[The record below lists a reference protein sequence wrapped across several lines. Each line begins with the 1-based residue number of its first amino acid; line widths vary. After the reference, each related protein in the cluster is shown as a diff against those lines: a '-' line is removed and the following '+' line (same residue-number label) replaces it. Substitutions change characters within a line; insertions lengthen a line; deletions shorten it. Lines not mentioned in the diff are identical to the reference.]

1 MVRRARGYT
10 VDGFTV
16 VAAGPDRVVLERDG
30 VRTAYDVAVTGD
42 AVDVDAATGHVRL
55 TVVPRFTDPAD
66 AVASGSLLA
75 PMPGTVVRVA
85 VAEGDVVE
93 AGQTVLVLEA
103 MKMQHTVTAPHAG
116 TVTRMSV
123 QSGAQVAAD
132 EVLAVVET
140 VVGRAEPRPR
150 ERRNRDDR
158 VHREPG
164 APGAAPRGGQAGR
177 HVRPRVVH
185 REGARRGRRPPT
197 CGWRSARTATS
208 ASTSRRSTAGAAAA
222 SATSPR
228 CARSSPRKGCPLLLM
243 VVSPAICGTII
254 SRYGTEE
261 QKRRWLPGICD
272 GTGTMAFAITEPD
285 AGTNTHNI
293 TTTARRDGD
302 GWVLNGRKIYISG
315 VDEADNVLVV
325 ARTEDARTGKLKP
338 VLFVVPT
345 DAEGFEARPI
355 PMEIVSPELQ
365 FQVFIDDVRL
375 PDDAVVGDEDGGLV
389 QLFAG
394 LNPERI
400 MAASFST
407 GLARFALEKA
417 AAYAKERTVFQGP
430 IGSHQAIAHPLAQS
444 KIEIELAR
452 LMTQK
457 AAALYDAGD
466 DMGAGEAA
474 NMAKYAAAEAA
485 CDAADRAVQTHGGN
499 GITQEYGM
507 AGLLVAT
514 RAGRIAPV
522 SREMI
527 LNFVAMHS
535 LGLPKSY

>member
-1 MVRRARGYT
+1 MT
-10 VDGFTV
+10 VAFSETE
-16 VAAGPDRVVLERDG
+16 ERQEL
-30 VRTAYDVAVTGD
+30 R
-42 AVDVDAATGHVRL
+42 
-55 TVVPRFTDPAD
+55 
-66 AVASGSLLA
+66 
-75 PMPGTVVRVA
+75 
-85 VAEGDVVE
+85 
-93 AGQTVLVLEA
+93 
-103 MKMQHTVTAPHAG
+103 K
-116 TVTRMSV
+116 
-123 QSGAQVAAD
+123 QVAK
-132 EVLAVVET
+132 LAGKYGRDYFVEK
-140 VVGRAEPRPR
+140 
-150 ERRNRDDR
+150 
-158 VHREPG
+158 
-164 APGAAPRGGQAGR
+164 
-177 HVRPRVVH
+177 
-185 REGARRGRRPPT
+185 
-197 CGWRSARTATS
+197 
-208 ASTSRRSTAGAAAA
+208 
-222 SATSPR
+222 
-228 CARSSPRKGCPLLLM
+228 ARSGGKTTDLWLEIGKNGYLGINIPEEYGGGGGGIGDIAAVCEELAAQGCPLLLM

-261 QKRRWLPGICD
+261 QKQRWLPGICD
-272 GTGTMAFAITEPD
+272 GTSTMAFAITEPD

-315 VDEADNVLVV
+315 VDEAAPGLGA
-325 ARTEDARTGKLKP
+325 ARAEDRPVSEGGTGKVKP

-345 DAEGFEARPI
+345 DAPGFEARAI

-365 FQVFIDDVRL
+365 FTVFLDDVRL
-375 PDDAVVGDEDGGLV
+375 PADAIVGDEDGGLV

-407 GLARFALEKA
+407 GLARFALDRA
-417 AAYAKERTVFQGP
+417 AAYAKERTVFKDA
-430 IGSHQAIAHPLAQS
+430 IGAHQAIAHPLAQS
-444 KIEIELAR
+444 HIEIELAR

-466 DMGAGEAA
+466 DLGAGEAA

>member
-1 MVRRARGYT
+1 MSTFSESEERQELRRQVTKLASKYGREYFTEKARAGEKTTDLWLEIGKNGYLGINIPEQYGGGGGGIG
-10 VDGFTV
+10 DI
-16 VAAGPDRVVLERDG
+16 AAVCEEL
-30 VRTAYDVAVTGD
+30 
-42 AVDVDAATGHVRL
+42 AA
-55 TVVPRFTDPAD
+55 
-66 AVASGSLLA
+66 
-75 PMPGTVVRVA
+75 
-85 VAEGDVVE
+85 
-93 AGQTVLVLEA
+93 Q
-103 MKMQHTVTAPHAG
+103 
-116 TVTRMSV
+116 
-123 QSGAQVAAD
+123 
-132 EVLAVVET
+132 
-140 VVGRAEPRPR
+140 
-150 ERRNRDDR
+150 
-158 VHREPG
+158 
-164 APGAAPRGGQAGR
+164 
-177 HVRPRVVH
+177 
-185 REGARRGRRPPT
+185 
-197 CGWRSARTATS
+197 
-208 ASTSRRSTAGAAAA
+208 
-222 SATSPR
+222 
-228 CARSSPRKGCPLLLM
+228 GCPLLMM
-243 VVSPAICGTII
+243 VVSPAICGTVI
-254 SRYGTEE
+254 SRYGTDE
-261 QKRRWLPGICD
+261 QKQRWLPGIAD
-272 GTGTMAFAITEPD
+272 GTSTMAFAITEPD

-302 GWVLNGRKIYISG
+302 EWVLNGRKIFISG

-325 ARTEDARTGKLKP
+325 ARAEDARTGKVKP

-345 DAEGFEARPI
+345 GAAGFEARPI
-355 PMEIVSPELQ
+355 GMEIVSPELQ
-365 FQVFIDDVRL
+365 FQVFLDDVRL
-375 PDDAVVGDEDGGLV
+375 PGDALVGDEDGGLV

-407 GLARFALEKA
+407 GLARYALAKA
-417 AAYAKERTVFQGP
+417 TAYAKERAVFQGA

-444 KIEIELAR
+444 HIEIEMAR

-499 GITQEYGM
+499 GITTEYGV
-507 AGLLVAT
+507 AGLLVAS

>member
-1 MVRRARGYT
+1 VTSYT
-10 VDGFTV
+10 ESD
-16 VAAGPDRVVLERDG
+16 
-30 VRTAYDVAVTGD
+30 
-42 AVDVDAATGHVRL
+42 
-55 TVVPRFTDPAD
+55 
-66 AVASGSLLA
+66 
-75 PMPGTVVRVA
+75 
-85 VAEGDVVE
+85 
-93 AGQTVLVLEA
+93 
-103 MKMQHTVTAPHAG
+103 
-116 TVTRMSV
+116 
-123 QSGAQVAAD
+123 
-132 EVLAVVET
+132 
-140 VVGRAEPRPR
+140 
-150 ERRNRDDR
+150 ERRTLR
-158 VHREPG
+158 REV
-164 APGAAPRGGQAGR
+164 AKL
-177 HVRPRVVH
+177 
-185 REGARRGRRPPT
+185 
-197 CGWRSARTATS
+197 
-208 ASTSRRSTAGAAAA
+208 AA
-222 SATSPR
+222 SYGREWFTQK
-228 CARSSPRKGCPLLLM
+228 ARSGEKTTELWLEIGRSGYLGINIPEEYGGGGGGIGDIAAVCEELAAQGCPLLLM

-254 SRYGTEE
+254 ARYGTEE
-261 QKRRWLPGICD
+261 QKQRWLPGIAD

-293 TTTARRDGD
+293 TTTARRDTLSNGQSA
-302 GWVLNGRKIYISG
+302 WVLNGRKIYISG
-315 VDEADNVLVV
+315 VDEARNVLVV
-325 ARTEDARTGKLKP
+325 ARAEDARTGNVKP

-345 DAEGFEARPI
+345 DAAGFEARPI

-365 FQVFIDDVRL
+365 FQVFLDDVRL
-375 PDDAVVGDEDGGLV
+375 PADAVVGDEDGGLV

-407 GLARFALEKA
+407 GLARYALDRA
-417 AAYAKERTVFQGP
+417 AAYAQERTVFRGP
-430 IGSHQAIAHPLAQS
+430 IGTHQAIAHPLAQS

-457 AAALYDAGD
+457 AAALCDAGED
-466 DMGAGEAA
+466 TAAGEAA

-485 CDAADRAVQTHGGN
+485 CDAVDRAVQTHGGN